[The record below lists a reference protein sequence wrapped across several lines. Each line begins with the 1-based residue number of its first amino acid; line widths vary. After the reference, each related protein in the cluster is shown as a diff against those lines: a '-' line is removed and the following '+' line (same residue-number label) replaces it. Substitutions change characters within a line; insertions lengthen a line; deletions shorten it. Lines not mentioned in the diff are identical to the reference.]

1 MVSGEMSLMN
11 GKSDAMAIVAAK
23 AVFPA
28 PEGPWRR
35 AATKGVRS
43 DFLTCSTS
51 RLPSLSVSWYQLMS
65 PLVTHVDLLSIMNDS
80 ILDNLL

>member
-28 PEGPWRR
+28 PEGPCRR

-51 RLPSLSVSWYQLMS
+51 RLPSLRVS
-65 PLVTHVDLLSIMNDS
+65 
-80 ILDNLL
+80 